1 MTSDLPQYWIVWAI
15 VVLIAMRCLISM
27 ATLLRDR
34 LQGLLVAH
42 VKKQQIESMKRQ
54 RIMELREKIRAK
66 KAASEIVEMKEK
78 RAA

>member
-1 MTSDLPQYWIVWAI
+1 MTGELPLHWIVWTC
-15 VVLIAMRCLISM
+15 VVLITMRCLIAM

-66 KAASEIVEMKEK
+66 KAASEIVDVKEK